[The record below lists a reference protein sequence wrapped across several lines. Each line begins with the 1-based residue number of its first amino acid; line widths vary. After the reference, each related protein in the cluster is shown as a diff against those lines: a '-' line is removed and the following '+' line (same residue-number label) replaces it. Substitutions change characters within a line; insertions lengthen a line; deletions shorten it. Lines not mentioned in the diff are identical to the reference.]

1 MSVEYR
7 LYYDKHGYPITY
19 LSVVDS
25 IEPTDIDGKYI
36 VVDHFEYLCKNH
48 SVKVVNGKIVS
59 LEEATVQLRFKPNR
73 LGTKCAKQDISII
86 VDDDYKYITRWGTDN
101 MTDDSSDIIDIAD
114 LDCIYL
120 SYDEPQKEEF
130 WLKIKNMVPWAKRVD
145 SIKGS
150 DAAHKAA
157 GEASDTER
165 FILIDGD
172 NMPDESFF
180 NMQLDFTDK
189 DPVYK
194 QAQFRWRAV
203 NSINGLRYGN
213 GGMSSWTK
221 TYVREMK
228 THEHSDGNDTTTV
241 DFCLNSADNLYWA
254 MYDCYST
261 TYPNYTPFQS
271 WRAGFREGV
280 KMCLA
285 GGKRPSVDEFKQ
297 SVASRNLN
305 NLTIWHNVGADVDN
319 GYWAILGARL
329 GTYMTMLTNW
339 NPQDVQWFDNFVVMW
354 DEYKDKDPER
364 EATLLGE
371 ALSDKLGMPICTLD
385 SMQSKFFKRH
395 YNADKHNLGPLEREM
410 DVIRRIEGW

>member
-1 MSVEYR
+1 MNS
-7 LYYDKHGYPITY
+7 D
-19 LSVVDS
+19 
-25 IEPTDIDGKYI
+25 
-36 VVDHFEYLCKNH
+36 
-48 SVKVVNGKIVS
+48 
-59 LEEATVQLRFKPNR
+59 
-73 LGTKCAKQDISII
+73 I
-86 VDDDYKYITRWGTDN
+86 VDV
-101 MTDDSSDIIDIAD
+101 AD

-180 NMQLDFTDK
+180 NIQLDFTNK
-189 DPVYK
+189 DETFK
-194 QAQFRWRAV
+194 QAQFRWKAV

-221 TYVREMK
+221 TYVRDMK
-228 THEHSDGNDTTTV
+228 THENQKEGDVSRIA
-241 DFCLNSADNLYWA
+241 DFCMDSKDNLYWA

-261 TYPNYTPFQS
+261 TYPNYTPFQA

-280 KMCLA
+280 KMVLDKGA
-285 GGKRPSVDEFKQ
+285 RPDIDTFKET
-297 SVASRNLN
+297 VASRNLN
-305 NLTIWHNVGADVDN
+305 NLTIWHNVGADVEN
-319 GYWAILGARL
+319 GMWAIYGARL
-329 GTYMTMLTNW
+329 GTYMTMLTEWDHAN
-339 NPQDVQWFDNFVVMW
+339 VQWFDNYITLW
-354 DEYKDKDPER
+354 EEQEYRNPEI
-364 EATLLGE
+364 EAEGIGD
-371 ALSDKLGMPICTLD
+371 ALRDKLGVPVCTL
-385 SMQSKFFKRH
+385 SKEQSKFFKRH
-395 YNADKHNLGPLEREM
+395 YNADKHNLGPLVTEM